1 MPRDSD
7 VYPTARMRSPT
18 RGNSCMAS
26 SCPHPLPLLLPPLCP
41 HANQRGVRQTMTT
54 SAAQRSQ
61 SESHTR
67 PQSLAEE
74 REREMINQS
83 RSFTCGDK
91 HHATAVVK
99 ADDGDDRAPFTVRCV
114 EEPSG
119 RGAPSTDIRAW
130 PPICHLIFQG
140 NSYSCR
146 QGS

>member
-1 MPRDSD
+1 VPRDSD

-26 SCPHPLPLLLPPLCP
+26 SCPHPLPLPSALCYP
-41 HANQRGVRQTMTT
+41 QANQLEVRQTMTP

-61 SESHTR
+61 SESHTPTVLGQKR
-67 PQSLAEE
+67 GRYDQSITWLHLWTNTTRQLLLKLTTATTE
-74 REREMINQS
+74 RLLLS
-83 RSFTCGDK
+83 
-91 HHATAVVK
+91 AVW
-99 ADDGDDRAPFTVRCV
+99 R
-114 EEPSG
+114 EPSG
-119 RGAPSTDIRAW
+119 RGAPTTDIRAW